1 MNKLQKYKIF
11 RINVLTKNYNNSVDV
26 LKNKLSK
33 SIQYINLLK
42 IVSSSK
48 KASYIINCIF
58 NYNKSVKI
66 LKTKLYNNIKRIKLL
81 SVLPAGTGVLTIRSP
96 NSALLIGINYTNTVN
111 ELQGCINDTVN
122 IKQLLKQKYHYNNNN
137 VTVLT
142 DYTNTKPTKRN
153 ILTEFT
159 KLMTN
164 AISGDTIVFFYSG
177 HGTKSLDLH
186 GDETDSQT
194 EYIVPID
201 ATTIET
207 CIIDDEITAIIHL
220 NLKPGVT
227 LFTIFDSC
235 FSGTILDLKY
245 QYYDTLHGGNN
256 VINNLVLDTQGQVYL
271 FSGCN
276 DAQTSADVTTRV
288 GKKNYYG
295 GAMTNA
301 FIKVITNN
309 SSNVSLTHIL
319 KKMRTILVNNNF
331 TQIPQLSSGQSI
343 DPTTTT
349 FSL

>member
-11 RINVLTKNYNNSVDV
+11 RINVLTKNYNKSVDV

-33 SIQYINLLK
+33 SIQYIKSLK

-48 KASYIINCIF
+48 KASYIIICIF
-58 NYNKSVKI
+58 NYNKFVRI
-66 LKTKLYNNIKRIKLL
+66 LKTKLYNNIKRIKFL

-96 NSALLIGINYTNTVN
+96 NSALLIGINYINTVN

-137 VTVLT
+137 ITVLT
-142 DYTNTKPTKRN
+142 DYTNTKPTKHN

-159 KLMTN
+159 KLITN
-164 AISGDTIVFFYSG
+164 AISGDTIFFFYSG
-177 HGTKSLDLH
+177 HGTNSVDLT
-186 GDETDSQT
+186 GDESDGQT

-207 CIIDDEITAIIHL
+207 CIIDDELTEIIKS

-276 DAQTSADVTTRV
+276 DAQTSADATFQV
-288 GKKNYYG
+288 GKKIVHN
-295 GAMTNA
+295 GAMTHA
-301 FIKVITNN
+301 FIKAIN
-309 SSNVSLTHIL
+309 SSNKSFTTIL
-319 KKMRTILVNNNF
+319 EHMRTILVNNNF